1 MKYKNITRLMQIAM
15 AIEPIPNKKGLT
27 TRYKDIGDN
36 LKLEYFIIGS
46 INSGFVIEELMNRKS
61 GEVSYDLLFKSTVQ
75 NQLHRGG
82 LRVNAGQ
89 LQFFWPILLVIRE
102 YPSIKDFNLIL
113 DKTEEIML
121 NTCRE
126 DSIWL
131 QATDNFS
138 YSLWEHHLP
147 RIKLIDLE
155 CDSVFEAYTIMYE
168 NSGSD
173 NSTMFHCK
181 EFLDGYPYIRKLY
194 SNFDQEIPYSEG
206 MSILYNWA
214 LNNIDGELPKGQI
227 ADALACVT
235 FLAMYIEDYKIR

>member
-1 MKYKNITRLMQIAM
+1 MQIAM

-27 TRYKDIGDN
+27 TRYKDIVDN

-46 INSGFVIEELMNRKS
+46 INSGFVIEELMNRKT

-89 LQFFWPILLVIRE
+89 LQFLWPILLVIRE
-102 YPSIKDFNLIL
+102 DPSIKDFNLIL
-113 DKTEEIML
+113 DKTKEIML

-131 QATDNFS
+131 QATNNFS

-155 CDSVFEAYTIMYE
+155 CDSVFEAYTVMYE
-168 NSGSD
+168 ISD
-173 NSTMFHCK
+173 ANRTYFSK
-181 EFLDGYPYIRKLY
+181 EFLDGYPCIRKLY

-206 MSILYNWA
+206 MSILYDWA
-214 LNNIDGELPKGQI
+214 LDNIDEFPKGGI
-227 ADALACVT
+227 ADILACVT

>member
-27 TRYKDIGDN
+27 TRYKDKVDN

-131 QATDNFS
+131 QATNNFS

-155 CDSVFEAYTIMYE
+155 CDSVFEAYTVMYE
-168 NSGSD
+168 ISD
-173 NSTMFHCK
+173 ANRTYFSK
-181 EFLDGYPYIRKLY
+181 EFLDGYPCIRKLY

-206 MSILYNWA
+206 MSILYDWA
-214 LNNIDGELPKGQI
+214 LDNIDEFPKGGI
-227 ADALACVT
+227 ADILACVT

>member
-1 MKYKNITRLMQIAM
+1 MQIAM

-89 LQFFWPILLVIRE
+89 LQFLWPILLVIRE

-131 QATDNFS
+131 QATNNFS

-147 RIKLIDLE
+147 RVKLIDLE
-155 CDSVFEAYTIMYE
+155 CDSVFEAYTVMYE
-168 NSGSD
+168 ISD
-173 NSTMFHCK
+173 ANRTYFSK
-181 EFLDGYPYIRKLY
+181 EFLDGYPCIRKLY

-206 MSILYNWA
+206 MSILYDWA
-214 LNNIDGELPKGQI
+214 LDNIDEFPKGGI
-227 ADALACVT
+227 ADILACVT

>member
-1 MKYKNITRLMQIAM
+1 MQIAM

-27 TRYKDIGDN
+27 TRYKDIVDN

-89 LQFFWPILLVIRE
+89 LQFLWPILLVIRE

-131 QATDNFS
+131 QATNNFS

-147 RIKLIDLE
+147 RVKLIDLE
-155 CDSVFEAYTIMYE
+155 CDSVFEAYTVMYE
-168 NSGSD
+168 ISD
-173 NSTMFHCK
+173 ANRTYFSK
-181 EFLDGYPYIRKLY
+181 EFLDGYPCIRKLY

-206 MSILYNWA
+206 MSILYDWA
-214 LNNIDGELPKGQI
+214 LDNIDEFPKGGI
-227 ADALACVT
+227 ADILACVT

>member
-89 LQFFWPILLVIRE
+89 LQFLWPILLVIRE

-131 QATDNFS
+131 QATTNFS
-138 YSLWEHHLP
+138 YSLWANHLD
-147 RIKLIDLE
+147 RVSLIDLE
-155 CDSVFEAYTIMYE
+155 CDSVFDAYTIMYE
-168 NSGSD
+168 SSD
-173 NSTMFHCK
+173 SDSNRFYCT

-206 MSILYNWA
+206 MSILYDWA
-214 LNNIDGELPKGQI
+214 LDNIDEFPKGGI
-227 ADALACVT
+227 ADILACVT

>member
-27 TRYKDIGDN
+27 TRYKDIVDN

-89 LQFFWPILLVIRE
+89 LQFLWPILLVIRE

-131 QATDNFS
+131 QATNNFS

-155 CDSVFEAYTIMYE
+155 CDSVFEAYTVMYE
-168 NSGSD
+168 ISD
-173 NSTMFHCK
+173 ANRTYFSK
-181 EFLDGYPYIRKLY
+181 EFLDGYPCIRKLY

-206 MSILYNWA
+206 MSILYDWA
-214 LNNIDGELPKGQI
+214 LDNIDEFPKGGI
-227 ADALACVT
+227 ADILACVT

>member
-1 MKYKNITRLMQIAM
+1 MKYKNITRLIQIAM

-27 TRYKDIGDN
+27 TRYKDIVDN

-89 LQFFWPILLVIRE
+89 LQFFWPILLVIRK
-102 YPSIKDFNLIL
+102 YPFIEDFNLIL
-113 DKTEEIML
+113 DKTKEIML

-131 QATDNFS
+131 QATNNFS

-155 CDSVFEAYTIMYE
+155 CDSVFEAYTVMYE
-168 NSGSD
+168 ISD
-173 NSTMFHCK
+173 ANRTYFSK
-181 EFLDGYPYIRKLY
+181 EFLDGYPCIRKLY

-206 MSILYNWA
+206 MSILYDWA
-214 LNNIDGELPKGQI
+214 LDNIDEFPKGGI
-227 ADALACVT
+227 ADILACVT

>member
-1 MKYKNITRLMQIAM
+1 MQIAM

-27 TRYKDIGDN
+27 TRYKDKVDN

-131 QATDNFS
+131 QATTNFS
-138 YSLWEHHLP
+138 YSLWANHLD
-147 RIKLIDLE
+147 RVSLIDLE
-155 CDSVFEAYTIMYE
+155 CDSVFDAYTIMYE
-168 NSGSD
+168 SSD
-173 NSTMFHCK
+173 SDSNRFYCT
-181 EFLDGYPYIRKLY
+181 EFLDGYPHIKKLY
-194 SNFDQEIPYSEG
+194 ENFDQEINYSES
-206 MSILYNWA
+206 MSNLYNWA
-214 LNNIDGELPKGQI
+214 LDNTGEMPTGQI
-227 ADALACVT
+227 ADILACVT

>member
-36 LKLEYFIIGS
+36 LKLEYFIVGS

-89 LQFFWPILLVIRE
+89 VQFFWPILLVIRE

-147 RIKLIDLE
+147 RVKLIDLE
-155 CDSVFEAYTIMYE
+155 CDSVFEAYTVMYE
-168 NSGSD
+168 ISD
-173 NSTMFHCK
+173 ANRTYFSK
-181 EFLDGYPYIRKLY
+181 EFLDGYPCIRKLY

-206 MSILYNWA
+206 MSILYDWA
-214 LNNIDGELPKGQI
+214 LDNIDEFPKGGI
-227 ADALACVT
+227 ADILACVT

>member
-89 LQFFWPILLVIRE
+89 LQFLWPILLVIRE

-147 RIKLIDLE
+147 RVKLIDLE
-155 CDSVFEAYTIMYE
+155 CDSVFEAYTVMYE
-168 NSGSD
+168 ISD
-173 NSTMFHCK
+173 ANRTYFSK
-181 EFLDGYPYIRKLY
+181 EFLDGYPCIRKLY

-206 MSILYNWA
+206 MSILYDWA
-214 LNNIDGELPKGQI
+214 LDNIDEFPKGGI
-227 ADALACVT
+227 ADILACVT

>member
-1 MKYKNITRLMQIAM
+1 MQIAM

-89 LQFFWPILLVIRE
+89 VQFFWPILLVIRE

-131 QATDNFS
+131 QATNNFS

-147 RIKLIDLE
+147 RVKLIDLE
-155 CDSVFEAYTIMYE
+155 CDSVFEAYTVMYE
-168 NSGSD
+168 ISD
-173 NSTMFHCK
+173 ANRTYFSK
-181 EFLDGYPYIRKLY
+181 EFLDGYPCIRKLY

-206 MSILYNWA
+206 MSILYDWA
-214 LNNIDGELPKGQI
+214 LDNIDEFPKGGI
-227 ADALACVT
+227 ADILACVT

>member
-1 MKYKNITRLMQIAM
+1 MQIAM

-89 LQFFWPILLVIRE
+89 LQFLWPILLVIRE

-147 RIKLIDLE
+147 RVKLIDLE
-155 CDSVFEAYTIMYE
+155 CDSVFEAYTVMYE
-168 NSGSD
+168 ISD
-173 NSTMFHCK
+173 ANRTYFSK
-181 EFLDGYPYIRKLY
+181 EFLDGYPCIRKLY

-206 MSILYNWA
+206 MSILYDWA
-214 LNNIDGELPKGQI
+214 LDNIDEFPKGGI
-227 ADALACVT
+227 ADILACVT

>member
-27 TRYKDIGDN
+27 TRYKDIVDN

-46 INSGFVIEELMNRKS
+46 INSGFVIEELMNRKT

-89 LQFFWPILLVIRE
+89 LQFLWPILLVIRE
-102 YPSIKDFNLIL
+102 DPSIKDFNLIL
-113 DKTEEIML
+113 DKTKEIML

-131 QATDNFS
+131 QATNNFG

-155 CDSVFEAYTIMYE
+155 CDSVFEAYTVMYE
-168 NSGSD
+168 ISD
-173 NSTMFHCK
+173 ANRTYFSK
-181 EFLDGYPYIRKLY
+181 EFLDGYPCIRKLY

-206 MSILYNWA
+206 MSILYDWA
-214 LNNIDGELPKGQI
+214 LDNIDEFPKGGI
-227 ADALACVT
+227 ADILACVT

>member
-89 LQFFWPILLVIRE
+89 VQFFWPILLVIRE

-147 RIKLIDLE
+147 RVKLIDLE
-155 CDSVFEAYTIMYE
+155 CDSVFEAYTVMYE
-168 NSGSD
+168 ISD
-173 NSTMFHCK
+173 ANRTYFSK
-181 EFLDGYPYIRKLY
+181 EFLDGYPCIRKLY

-206 MSILYNWA
+206 MSILYDWA
-214 LNNIDGELPKGQI
+214 LDNIDEFPKGGI
-227 ADALACVT
+227 ADILACVT

>member
-89 LQFFWPILLVIRE
+89 LQFLWPILLVIRE

-131 QATDNFS
+131 QATNNFS

-147 RIKLIDLE
+147 RVKLIDLE
-155 CDSVFEAYTIMYE
+155 CDSVFEAYTVMYE
-168 NSGSD
+168 ISD
-173 NSTMFHCK
+173 ANRTYFSK
-181 EFLDGYPYIRKLY
+181 EFLDGYPCIRKLY

-206 MSILYNWA
+206 MSILYDWA
-214 LNNIDGELPKGQI
+214 LDNIDEFPKGGI
-227 ADALACVT
+227 ADILACVT

>member
-89 LQFFWPILLVIRE
+89 LQFLWPILLVIRE

-131 QATDNFS
+131 QATNNFS

-155 CDSVFEAYTIMYE
+155 CDSVFEAYTVMYE
-168 NSGSD
+168 ISD
-173 NSTMFHCK
+173 ANRTYFSK
-181 EFLDGYPYIRKLY
+181 EFLDGYPCIRKLY

-206 MSILYNWA
+206 MSILYDWA
-214 LNNIDGELPKGQI
+214 LDNIDEFPKGGI
-227 ADALACVT
+227 ADILACVT

>member
-27 TRYKDIGDN
+27 TRYKDIVDN

-89 LQFFWPILLVIRE
+89 LQFLWPILLVIRE

-131 QATDNFS
+131 QATNNFS

-147 RIKLIDLE
+147 RVKLIDLE
-155 CDSVFEAYTIMYE
+155 CDSVFEAYTVMYE
-168 NSGSD
+168 ISD
-173 NSTMFHCK
+173 ANRTYFSK
-181 EFLDGYPYIRKLY
+181 EFLDGYPCIRKLY

-206 MSILYNWA
+206 MSILYDWA
-214 LNNIDGELPKGQI
+214 LDNIDEFPKGGI
-227 ADALACVT
+227 ADILACVT

>member
-89 LQFFWPILLVIRE
+89 VQFFWPILLVIRE

-131 QATDNFS
+131 QATNNFS

-155 CDSVFEAYTIMYE
+155 CDSVFEAYTVMYE
-168 NSGSD
+168 ISD
-173 NSTMFHCK
+173 ANRTYFSK
-181 EFLDGYPYIRKLY
+181 EFLDGYPCIRKLY

-206 MSILYNWA
+206 MSILYDWA
-214 LNNIDGELPKGQI
+214 LDNIDEFPKGGI
-227 ADALACVT
+227 ADILACVT

>member
-1 MKYKNITRLMQIAM
+1 MQIAM

-89 LQFFWPILLVIRE
+89 LQFLWPILLVIRE

-131 QATDNFS
+131 QATNNFS

-155 CDSVFEAYTIMYE
+155 CDSVFEAYTVMYE
-168 NSGSD
+168 ISD
-173 NSTMFHCK
+173 ANRTYFSK
-181 EFLDGYPYIRKLY
+181 EFLDGYPCIRKLY

-206 MSILYNWA
+206 MSILYDWA
-214 LNNIDGELPKGQI
+214 LDNIDEFPKGGI
-227 ADALACVT
+227 ADILACVT

>member
-89 LQFFWPILLVIRE
+89 VQFFWPILLVIRE

-131 QATDNFS
+131 QATNNFS

-147 RIKLIDLE
+147 RVKLIDLE
-155 CDSVFEAYTIMYE
+155 CDSVFEAYTVMYE
-168 NSGSD
+168 ISD
-173 NSTMFHCK
+173 ANRTYFSK
-181 EFLDGYPYIRKLY
+181 EFLDGYPCIRKLY

-206 MSILYNWA
+206 MSILYDWA
-214 LNNIDGELPKGQI
+214 LDNIDEFPKGGI
-227 ADALACVT
+227 ADILACVT

>member
-89 LQFFWPILLVIRE
+89 LQFLWPILLVIRE

-113 DKTEEIML
+113 DNYFPLHSARILITFTI
-121 NTCRE
+121 C
-126 DSIWL
+126 
-131 QATDNFS
+131 
-138 YSLWEHHLP
+138 YLP
-147 RIKLIDLE
+147 TSWTFFTF
-155 CDSVFEAYTIMYE
+155 CF
-168 NSGSD
+168 
-173 NSTMFHCK
+173 
-181 EFLDGYPYIRKLY
+181 
-194 SNFDQEIPYSEG
+194 FDQN
-206 MSILYNWA
+206 L
-214 LNNIDGELPKGQI
+214 D
-227 ADALACVT
+227 T
-235 FLAMYIEDYKIR
+235 

>member
-1 MKYKNITRLMQIAM
+1 MQIAM

-27 TRYKDIGDN
+27 TRYKDIVDN

-89 LQFFWPILLVIRE
+89 LQLFWPILLVIRK
-102 YPSIKDFNLIL
+102 YPFIEDFNLIL
-113 DKTEEIML
+113 DKTKEIML

-131 QATDNFS
+131 QATNNFS

-155 CDSVFEAYTIMYE
+155 CDSVFEAYTVMYE
-168 NSGSD
+168 ISD
-173 NSTMFHCK
+173 ANRTYFSK
-181 EFLDGYPYIRKLY
+181 EFLDGYPCIRKLY

-206 MSILYNWA
+206 MSILYDWA
-214 LNNIDGELPKGQI
+214 LDNIDEFPKGGI
-227 ADALACVT
+227 ADILACVT

>member
-27 TRYKDIGDN
+27 TRYKDIVDN

-89 LQFFWPILLVIRE
+89 VQFFWPILLVIRE

-155 CDSVFEAYTIMYE
+155 CDSVFEAYTVMYE
-168 NSGSD
+168 ISD
-173 NSTMFHCK
+173 ANRTYFSK
-181 EFLDGYPYIRKLY
+181 EFLDGYPCIRKLY

-206 MSILYNWA
+206 MSILYDWA
-214 LNNIDGELPKGQI
+214 LDNIDEFPKGGI
-227 ADALACVT
+227 ADILACVT

>member
-1 MKYKNITRLMQIAM
+1 M
-15 AIEPIPNKKGLT
+15 
-27 TRYKDIGDN
+27 DN

-131 QATDNFS
+131 QATNNFS

-155 CDSVFEAYTIMYE
+155 CDSVFEAYTVMYE
-168 NSGSD
+168 ISD
-173 NSTMFHCK
+173 ANRTYFSK
-181 EFLDGYPYIRKLY
+181 EFLDGYPCIRKLY

-206 MSILYNWA
+206 MSILYDWA
-214 LNNIDGELPKGQI
+214 LDNIDEFPKGGI
-227 ADALACVT
+227 ADILACVT